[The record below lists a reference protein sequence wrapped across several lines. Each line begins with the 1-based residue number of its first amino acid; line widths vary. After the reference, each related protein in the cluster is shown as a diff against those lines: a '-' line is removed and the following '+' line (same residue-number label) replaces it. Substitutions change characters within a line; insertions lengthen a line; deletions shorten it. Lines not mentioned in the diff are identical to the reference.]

1 MEISPQE
8 REWFA
13 REIHDSRISLYRL
26 ALSITGDPHEA
37 EEAVA
42 EAVYRAYVKFHS
54 LRDREKFH
62 SWILKITAN
71 AARGLCR
78 RREKTISLEEVSVK
92 PVVPGPESDH
102 ALWQV
107 VQMLSQDQREAV
119 VLFYYENLTTEEIAR
134 IVGAAPGTVRV
145 RLSRAREQ
153 LRKLLEVKQ
162 DG

>member
-42 EAVYRAYVKFHS
+42 EAVYRAYVKFRS
-54 LRDREKFH
+54 LRDRERFH

-78 RREKTISLEEVSVK
+78 RRGKTISLRRSRQN
-92 PVVPGPESDH
+92 PSFRDRR
-102 ALWQV
+102 A
-107 VQMLSQDQREAV
+107 
-119 VLFYYENLTTEEIAR
+119 TTPYGRWCRCSPR
-134 IVGAAPGTVRV
+134 ISGRQWCCSIM
-145 RLSRAREQ
+145 RI
-153 LRKLLEVKQ
+153 
-162 DG
+162 

>member
-1 MEISPQE
+1 MAVSPQD

-13 REIHDSRISLYRL
+13 QEIHDARISLYRL

-42 EAVYRAYVKFHS
+42 EAVYRAYAKLPS
-54 LRDREKFH
+54 LREREKFH

-71 AARGLCR
+71 EAKGLVRKR
-78 RREKTISLEEVSVK
+78 RKTISLE
-92 PVVPGPESDH
+92 VVNVETAISGPETESC
-102 ALWQV
+102 LWETIQLLPRV
-107 VQMLSQDQREAV
+107 QREAV
-119 VLFYYENLTTEEIAR
+119 VLFYYEDLTTEEIAQ

-153 LRKLLEVKQ
+153 LRKLLEVERN
-162 DG
+162 G

>member
-13 REIHDSRISLYRL
+13 REIHDARISLYRL
-26 ALSITGDPHEA
+26 ALSITGNPHEA

-42 EAVYRAYVKFHS
+42 EAVYKAYAKLHT
-54 LRDREKFH
+54 LRQREKFR

-71 AARGLCR
+71 EAKGLMRKRG
-78 RREKTISLEEVSVK
+78 KTISLEMAEMEK
-92 PVVPGPESDH
+92 TTPGPEAHHS
-102 ALWQV
+102 LWQI
-107 VQMLSQDQREAV
+107 VQMLPQDQREAV
-119 VLFYYENLTTEEIAR
+119 ILFYYEDLPIKEITR

>member
-1 MEISPQE
+1 MEIFPQE

-42 EAVYRAYVKFHS
+42 EAVYRAYVKFYS

-119 VLFYYENLTTEEIAR
+119 VLFYYEDLPTEEIAR
-134 IVGAAPGTVRV
+134 ILGTTPGAVRV
-145 RLSRAREQ
+145 RLSRAREK
-153 LRKLLEVKQ
+153 LRSILKEG
-162 DG
+162 DHG